1 MSSRV
6 VYPRLYI
13 KFDNGKTFSTTK
25 LNKHSLSAITRNLME
40 YAEEFRG
47 YGKVTYS
54 PDMYNEFDFHDRN
67 HFLRQV
73 YSSTEKELLRDFIK

>member
-1 MSSRV
+1 MSKA

-13 KFDNGKTFSTTK
+13 KFDNGKVFSATK
-25 LNKHSLSAITRNLME
+25 LNKRSLSAITRNLMD

-54 PDMYNEFDFHDRN
+54 PDMYNEFDFHDRS

-73 YSSTEKELLRDFIK
+73 YASTEKELLRDFIK